1 MAVAAAAL
9 VAAAVA
15 VLVLVPESGPRPF
28 EPGEWRV
35 GASTDVV
42 GRATLTAA
50 TAAERVDGYGT
61 PPLLGIRCRDGE
73 TVLVQMETRDT
84 PEDVWSGGAYGL
96 ETAQVRFDDG
106 PVEDAAFSI
115 RTDDEDDSQ
124 LASVYGDEAIWL
136 VREMTRSD
144 RVGVLLG
151 GRGAVFSLRGG
162 QQYARRILEVCG
174 VTVEGG

>member
-1 MAVAAAAL
+1 
-9 VAAAVA
+9 
-15 VLVLVPESGPRPF
+15 
-28 EPGEWRV
+28 
-35 GASTDVV
+35 
-42 GRATLTAA
+42 
-50 TAAERVDGYGT
+50 
-61 PPLLGIRCRDGE
+61 
-73 TVLVQMETRDT
+73 METRDT
-84 PEDVWSGGAYGL
+84 PEDAWSGGAYGP

-144 RVGVLLG
+144 RVAVLLG

-162 QQYARRILEVCG
+162 RQYARRILEVCG
-174 VTVEGG
+174 VMVEGG